1 MYRAYYHAGYRQT
14 AKISAFY
21 ADNGKYEPRD
31 RHEKREHKADYGA
44 HIGTGRH
51 RRLIVRIVILR
62 RSRRRSVCISD
73 ARLVCAAMGA
83 EVCVVAYSCSAFFG
97 IHDFLP
103 IAEDKYLKRYRCYII
118 VRREPFVKPCRD
130 STPR

>member
-44 HIGTGRH
+44 HIGTGR
-51 RRLIVRIVILR
+51 RAGGAYVFPTLAWFAPQWGQKFASSLILVPHFLQYMIF
-62 RSRRRSVCISD
+62 SR
-73 ARLVCAAMGA
+73 
-83 EVCVVAYSCSAFFG
+83 
-97 IHDFLP
+97 
-103 IAEDKYLKRYRCYII
+103 
-118 VRREPFVKPCRD
+118 
-130 STPR
+130 